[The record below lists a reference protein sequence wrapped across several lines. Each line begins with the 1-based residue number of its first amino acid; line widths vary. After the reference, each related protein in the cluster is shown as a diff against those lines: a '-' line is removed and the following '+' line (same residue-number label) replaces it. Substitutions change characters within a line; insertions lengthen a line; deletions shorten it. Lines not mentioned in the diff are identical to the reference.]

1 MSDVS
6 RKEKDWERRKELIII
21 IIIIGIEI
29 EIEIIKIIKIIIKIK
44 NDYKNET
51 QKREYVKVNSLL
63 QLQLIYI

>member
-21 IIIIGIEI
+21 IIIIEI
-29 EIEIIKIIKIIIKIK
+29 EIEIIKIIIKIK

-63 QLQLIYI
+63 HLQLIYI